1 MSPEGLGRG
10 RPGDDRARAGTGA
23 TSGAAT
29 TSHGATASGDV
40 AGAGTWATRI
50 PPWIL
55 TALLAVAYLLAT
67 PATTD
72 LAAQEHRV
80 ALARDGVWILDL
92 SWFGGHLLPSYSVL
106 APALGVLVGAAGTG
120 VVGALLAAWAFG
132 RLARRAWPARAAAAA
147 SWWFAA
153 GAGALLFTGRAT
165 FLLGAGVALT
175 GLLAVAAVLEPRPPR
190 ADAPPAPAGAR
201 GARRPALW
209 AVPVAVL
216 AGALTAAT
224 SPVAALFLA
233 LAALAWALGTPL
245 RGVRVAAASL
255 AATAIGAA
263 VVLAAAFPG
272 GGSEPFVASAL
283 WPAVAALG
291 VAIVVLPREERVL
304 RAGAA
309 LYLAAVLL
317 SGAVDTPMGGNATR
331 LAALVGGPLLTGAL
345 LAARSAQRDGTAAAP
360 RSAGRSA
367 ALGRPRAA
375 LVALLLAGF
384 LYWQWYPPVRDAT
397 QAWADPSS
405 RASYWAPLVR
415 ELDRREGRE
424 PARVEVPPTVR
435 RGEARRLSPAIPLAR
450 GWIRQLDR
458 HRNPLFYEDRPLTAG
473 RYRRW
478 LDEQAVAWVALPD
491 AEPDYA
497 SRDEVALLRDP
508 RARRAI
514 GLREVWRDPHWIL
527 WRTASRPMVRPVELG
542 WAGYRP
548 LPSGRRR
555 PVPPSATPVGPDRI
569 TVRNPDRYGVL
580 DLRIR
585 WTRFLEVRPD
595 GACIERGPDGWT
607 RVRTGVHG
615 TVTVGPGLPGPWRH
629 AGQQCDR

>member
-1 MSPEGLGRG
+1 M
-10 RPGDDRARAGTGA
+10 
-23 TSGAAT
+23 
-29 TSHGATASGDV
+29 
-40 AGAGTWATRI
+40 
-50 PPWIL
+50 PPWSL

-80 ALARDGVWILDL
+80 ALARDGAWILDL

-132 RLARRAWPARAAAAA
+132 RLARRAWPTRAAAAA
-147 SWWFAA
+147 AWWFAA

-165 FLLGAGVALT
+165 FLLGAGVALA
-175 GLLAVAAVLEPRPPR
+175 GLLAVAAALEPRPPR

-201 GARRPALW
+201 GARRPALR

-263 VVLAAAFPG
+263 VALAAAFPG

-331 LAALVGGPLLTGAL
+331 LAALVGGPLLAGAL
-345 LAARSAQRDGTAAAP
+345 LAARSVQRDGTATAP

-367 ALGRPRAA
+367 PLAGGGPRAA

-405 RASYWAPLVR
+405 RTSYWAPLVR
-415 ELDRREGRE
+415 ELDRRVGRE

-435 RGEARRLSPAIPLAR
+435 RGEARRLSPRIPLAR

-458 HRNPLFYEDRPLTAG
+458 HRNPLFYDDRPLTAS

-478 LDEQAVAWVALPD
+478 LDEEAVAWVALPD

-514 GLREVWRDPHWIL
+514 GLREVWRDRHWVL
-527 WRTASRPMVRPVELG
+527 WRTASRPLVRPVELG
-542 WAGYRP
+542 WAGYEPR
-548 LPSGRRR
+548 PSGREAV
-555 PVPPSATPVGPDRI
+555 VPRVVALTADR
-569 TVRNPDRYGVL
+569 VVLRNPDRWGEL
-580 DLRIR
+580 DLRVR
-585 WTRFLEVRPD
+585 WSRFLAISGD
-595 GACIERGPDGWT
+595 ACIAPGPGGWT
-607 RVRTGVHG
+607 RVLAGARREDPTPAGGRRPSNAAVHG
-615 TVTVGPGLPGPWRH
+615 TVTVRAGLPGRWRRT
-629 AGQQCDR
+629 GRECDR

>member
-1 MSPEGLGRG
+1 
-10 RPGDDRARAGTGA
+10 
-23 TSGAAT
+23 
-29 TSHGATASGDV
+29 
-40 AGAGTWATRI
+40 
-50 PPWIL
+50 
-55 TALLAVAYLLAT
+55 
-67 PATTD
+67 
-72 LAAQEHRV
+72 
-80 ALARDGVWILDL
+80 
-92 SWFGGHLLPSYSVL
+92 
-106 APALGVLVGAAGTG
+106 
-120 VVGALLAAWAFG
+120 
-132 RLARRAWPARAAAAA
+132 
-147 SWWFAA
+147 
-153 GAGALLFTGRAT
+153 
-165 FLLGAGVALT
+165 
-175 GLLAVAAVLEPRPPR
+175 
-190 ADAPPAPAGAR
+190 
-201 GARRPALW
+201 
-209 AVPVAVL
+209 VPVAVL

-331 LAALVGGPLLTGAL
+331 LAALVGGPLLAGAL
-345 LAARSAQRDGTAAAP
+345 LAARSVQRDGTATAP

-367 ALGRPRAA
+367 PLAGGGPRAA

-415 ELDRREGRE
+415 ELDRRVGRD

-458 HRNPLFYEDRPLTAG
+458 HRNPLFYEDRRLTAR

-514 GLREVWRDPHWIL
+514 GLREVWRDRHWVL
-527 WRTASRPMVRPVELG
+527 WRTASRPLLRERGG
-542 WAGYRP
+542 WGPSYR
-548 LPSGRRR
+548 SGPRSR
-555 PVPPSATPVGPDRI
+555 VTAIAPDALRFVAPQH
-569 TVRNPDRYGVL
+569 TEL
-580 DLRIR
+580 DLRVRWSRHLAVVGDACVTPAPGGWTMIR
-585 WTRFLEVRPD
+585 T
-595 GACIERGPDGWT
+595 GAGTLRTSGAGHERGEAPS
-607 RVRTGVHG
+607 VHG